1 MNKVEFSA
9 DTGAPRIIVQSN
21 PTWDQWAEICEAVWV
36 TALEGGCNYWMD
48 AIRYDSDR
56 PWIPWKHS
64 QMKTSAEWRREV
76 PKLDIKNGAHCIRNF
91 PIKVYHNADDWFSA
105 GKTWEEY
112 CAGSAE
118 IDDGEVT
125 EGMSFEVITVG
136 INNLPP
142 DVKLSIMNPYTC
154 DIDADIADQI
164 VQTGLFGSAVY
175 G

>member
-9 DTGAPRIIVQSN
+9 DTGAPRIIIQSN
-21 PTWDQWAEICEAVWV
+21 PSWEQWVEICEAVWV

-48 AIRYDSDR
+48 DVKYDHDR
-56 PWIPWKHS
+56 PWVPWKHS
-64 QMKTSAEWRREV
+64 QMNNKMVREWRKEI

-91 PIKVYHNADDWFSA
+91 PIKVYHNADDWES
-105 GKTWEEY
+105 GE
-112 CAGSAE
+112 SE
-118 IDDGEVT
+118 IT

-142 DVKLSIMNPYTC
+142 YTKMSIIDPWTR
-154 DIDADIADQI
+154 DIDAEIADQI

>member
-21 PTWDQWAEICEAVWV
+21 PTWDQWVEICEAVWV

-91 PIKVYHNADDWFSA
+91 PIKVYHYADDWESGESEISE
-105 GKTWEEY
+105 GK
-112 CAGSAE
+112 A
-118 IDDGEVT
+118 
-125 EGMSFEVITVG
+125 FEVITVG

-142 DVKLSIMNPYTC
+142 EVKLSIMNPYTC
-154 DIDADIADQI
+154 DIDAEIADQI

>member
-9 DTGAPRIIVQSN
+9 DTGAPRIIIQSN
-21 PTWDQWAEICEAVWV
+21 PSWEQWVDICEAVWV

-48 AIRYDSDR
+48 DLKYDDDRYCVA
-56 PWIPWKHS
+56 WKHS
-64 QMKTSAEWRREV
+64 KMDVIDADNKYGRTL
-76 PKLDIKNGAHCIRNF
+76 PDLDIKNGNHCIRNF
-91 PIKVYHNADDWFSA
+91 PIKVYHNADDW
-105 GKTWEEY
+105 
-112 CAGSAE
+112 GSGESE
-118 IDDGEVT
+118 IT

-154 DIDADIADQI
+154 DIDAEIADQI

>member
-21 PTWDQWAEICEAVWV
+21 PTWDQWVEICEAVWV

-91 PIKVYHNADDWFSA
+91 PIKVWHGADGHDYWMEGETHN
-105 GKTWEEY
+105 
-112 CAGSAE
+112 
-118 IDDGEVT
+118 GETT
-125 EGMSFEVITVG
+125 EGMSFEVVTVG

-142 DVKLSIMNPYTC
+142 EVKLSIMNPYTC

-164 VQTGLFGSAVY
+164 VQTGLFGSPVY

>member
-9 DTGAPRIIVQSN
+9 DTGAPRIIIQSN
-21 PTWDQWAEICEAVWV
+21 PSWEQWVEICEAVWV

-48 AIRYDSDR
+48 DLKYDHDR
-56 PWIPWKHS
+56 PWVPWKHS
-64 QMKTSAEWRREV
+64 QMKSNMVREWRKDI
-76 PKLDIKNGAHCIRNF
+76 PDLDIKNGNHCIRNF
-91 PIKVYHNADDWFSA
+91 PIKVYHNADDWES
-105 GKTWEEY
+105 GE
-112 CAGSAE
+112 SE
-118 IDDGEVT
+118 IT

-142 DVKLSIMNPYTC
+142 YTKMSIIDPWTR
-154 DIDADIADQI
+154 DIDAEIADQI

>member
-9 DTGAPRIIVQSN
+9 DTGAPRIIIQSN
-21 PTWDQWAEICEAVWV
+21 PSWEQWVEICEAVWV

-48 AIRYDSDR
+48 DLKYDHDR
-56 PWIPWKHS
+56 PWVPWKHS
-64 QMKTSAEWRREV
+64 QMKSNMVREWRKDI
-76 PKLDIKNGAHCIRNF
+76 PDLDIKNGNHCIRNF
-91 PIKVYHNADDWFSA
+91 PIKVYHNADDWES
-105 GKTWEEY
+105 GE
-112 CAGSAE
+112 S
-118 IDDGEVT
+118 EVT

-142 DVKLSIMNPYTC
+142 YTKMSIIDPWTR
-154 DIDADIADQI
+154 DIDAEIADQI

>member
-9 DTGAPRIIVQSN
+9 DTGAPRIIIQSN
-21 PTWDQWAEICEAVWV
+21 PSWEQWVDICEAVWV

-48 AIRYDSDR
+48 DLKYDSDR

-91 PIKVYHNADDWFSA
+91 PIKVYHNADDW
-105 GKTWEEY
+105 
-112 CAGSAE
+112 GSGE
-118 IDDGEVT
+118 SEVT

-142 DVKLSIMNPYTC
+142 EVKLSIMNPYTC
-154 DIDADIADQI
+154 DIDAEIADQI

>member
-1 MNKVEFSA
+1 MNKVEFSS

-21 PTWDQWAEICEAVWV
+21 PTWDQWVEICEAVWV

-48 AIRYDSDR
+48 DLKYDDDR
-56 PWIPWKHS
+56 RWIPWKHS

-76 PKLDIKNGAHCIRNF
+76 PKLDIKNGNHCIRNF
-91 PIKVYHNADDWFSA
+91 PIKVYHNADDWES
-105 GKTWEEY
+105 GE
-112 CAGSAE
+112 SE
-118 IDDGEVT
+118 IT
-125 EGMSFEVITVG
+125 KGMSFEVITVG

-142 DVKLSIMNPYTC
+142 EIKLSIMNPYTC

>member
-1 MNKVEFSA
+1 MNKVEYSA

-48 AIRYDSDR
+48 DLKYDDDR
-56 PWIPWKHS
+56 RWIPWKHS

-76 PKLDIKNGAHCIRNF
+76 PKLDIKNGNHCIRNF
-91 PIKVYHNADDWFSA
+91 PIKVYHNADDWES
-105 GKTWEEY
+105 GE
-112 CAGSAE
+112 SE
-118 IDDGEVT
+118 IT
-125 EGMSFEVITVG
+125 KGMSFEVITVG

-142 DVKLSIMNPYTC
+142 EIKLSIMNPYTC

>member
-9 DTGAPRIIVQSN
+9 DTGAPRIIIQAN
-21 PTWDQWAEICEAVWV
+21 PSWDAWEEICEAVWV

-48 AIRYDSDR
+48 DLKYDDDR
-56 PWIPWKHS
+56 PWVPWKYS

-91 PIKVYHNADDWFSA
+91 PIKVYHNADDWES
-105 GKTWEEY
+105 GE
-112 CAGSAE
+112 SE
-118 IDDGEVT
+118 IT

-142 DVKLSIMNPYTC
+142 EVKLSIMNPYTC
-154 DIDADIADQI
+154 DIDAEIADQI

>member
-91 PIKVYHNADDWFSA
+91 PIKVWHGDDWESD
-105 GKTWEEY
+105 GNWE
-112 CAGSAE
+112 
-118 IDDGEVT
+118 IT
-125 EGMSFEVITVG
+125 EGMSFEVVTVG

-142 DVKLSIMNPYTC
+142 EVKLSIMNPYTC

>member
-21 PTWDQWAEICEAVWV
+21 PTWDQWVEICEAVWV

-48 AIRYDSDR
+48 DLKYDHDR

-91 PIKVYHNADDWFSA
+91 PIKVYHNADDWES
-105 GKTWEEY
+105 GE
-112 CAGSAE
+112 S
-118 IDDGEVT
+118 EVT
-125 EGMSFEVITVG
+125 EGMSFEVVTVG

-142 DVKLSIMNPYTC
+142 EVKLSIMNPYTC
-154 DIDADIADQI
+154 DIDAEIADQI